1 MINSEVFR
9 KISIFSSLPDATISD
24 IAELMKRKSYKK
36 GDTLC
41 SHDEVGDT
49 LYVIESGQVKVSL
62 YNESGKEIILSLLKA
77 GDFFGEM
84 SLLDS
89 QPRSANVIAT
99 KPAELLLLKQKDF
112 LDYLS
117 RFPKL
122 ALLILKEISKR
133 LRVADEKIG
142 NLALLDVYGRIAR
155 YLISLAKSEGVEKE
169 DGFVIENLPTHAD
182 IAGLVGTSRETVTRT
197 LAHLQKSGVV
207 QMKGKI
213 LFIDRSSL
221 NEENERTHF

>member
-1 MINSEVFR
+1 MIKSEVFR
-9 KISIFSSLPDATISD
+9 KISIFASLPESTIRD
-24 IAELMKRKSYKK
+24 IGELMKRSNFKK
-36 GDTLC
+36 GDVLC
-41 SHDEVGDT
+41 THEEMGDT

-62 YNESGKEIILSLLKA
+62 YNEAGKEIILSLLKA

-89 QPRSANVIAT
+89 EPRSANVIAT
-99 KPAELLLLKQKDF
+99 KPSELLLLKQKDF

-117 RFPKL
+117 NFPKM
-122 ALLILKEISKR
+122 ALLILKETSRR

-155 YLISLAKSEGVEKE
+155 YLITLAKSEGVEKE
-169 DGFVIENLPTHAD
+169 NGFVIESLPTHAD

-197 LAHLQKSGVV
+197 LAHLQKSGVI
-207 QMKGKI
+207 QTKGKTI
-213 LFIDRSSL
+213 FIDRASL
-221 NEENERTHF
+221 NEENERTHV